1 MTFHIF
7 PLYPPK
13 PYPTVSTIM
22 KQNISFWILVPAL
35 FFLIFFFFEV
45 AHGSW
50 VIFRPLSWPS
60 HFRSRNQYTRL
71 CRKFII
77 LDVWTSSTSFQP
89 SIIASISVFGCL
101 FQPGTNAMHTAQP
114 CGPLHSFRR
123 EDQCF
128 GWSCGSMAQCL
139 HLSSGRESGWMAF
152 FDVWCWA
159 NPVHQIYPNIVPFPA
174 ECRQM

>member
-1 MTFHIF
+1 MDHGLSFDHFLDPVTFAQE
-7 PLYPPK
+7 
-13 PYPTVSTIM
+13 T
-22 KQNISFWILVPAL
+22 NIPVFVGNS
-35 FFLIFFFFEV
+35 
-45 AHGSW
+45 
-50 VIFRPLSWPS
+50 LSWMLGLPQHLS
-60 HFRSRNQYTRL
+60 NHPVLHPYQFLVAFSNLELMR
-71 CRKFII
+71 
-77 LDVWTSSTSFQP
+77 
-89 SIIASISVFGCL
+89 
-101 FQPGTNAMHTAQP
+101 TAQP